1 MARKTTKM
9 HKDKIK
15 EKAIDQSYTTTLL
28 VDQTPEAVFDAVNNV
43 RGWWSG
49 EIDGSTGKLGAQ
61 FKYRYKDLHRSS
73 QKITE
78 LVPGKKV
85 VWHVV
90 DSRLDFVKDKTEWN
104 GTDIVFQ
111 IAKKDD
117 KTELRFTHVGLVPGL
132 QCYGACSDGWG
143 FYIKDSLR
151 RLITTGKGQ
160 PNQKEKGGGKKAA

>member
-49 EIDGSTGKLGAQ
+49 EIDGSTGKLGVQ
-61 FKYRYKDLHRSS
+61 FKYSYKDLHSSS

-85 VWHVV
+85 V
-90 DSRLDFVKDKTEWN
+90 
-104 GTDIVFQ
+104 
-111 IAKKDD
+111 
-117 KTELRFTHVGLVPGL
+117 
-132 QCYGACSDGWG
+132 
-143 FYIKDSLR
+143 
-151 RLITTGKGQ
+151 
-160 PNQKEKGGGKKAA
+160 